1 LFRSHNGP
9 TFATM
14 IRRSIAT
21 AILSISLLGASP
33 PTHAENIGRPLVL
46 AFGDSLTAGYGLDQ
60 GLGFAPQLQATLRRH
75 GIAATVVDGG
85 VSGDT
90 SEAGR
95 ARLGWTLDGLERK
108 PDLVIVEL
116 GANDMLRGLD
126 PGLTEK
132 NLDVVL
138 TDLKRRQIPVLF
150 AGMRAAP
157 NLDPAYVKR
166 FEAIYPALA
175 RRHGV
180 ATYPFFL
187 DGVAA
192 QKGMQ
197 QADGMHPTF
206 AGVKRIVTGITPA
219 VKRALGGN

>member
-9 TFATM
+9 TFLAM

-21 AILSISLLGASP
+21 ALLSISLIGASP
-33 PTHAENIGRPLVL
+33 PPPRPLVL

-90 SEAGR
+90 SEAGK

-108 PDLVIVEL
+108 PDLVILEL

-126 PGLTEK
+126 PRLTER
-132 NLDVVL
+132 NLEAMLVEL
-138 TDLKRRQIPVLF
+138 ERREIPVLF
-150 AGMRAAP
+150 AGMRASP
-157 NLDPAYVKR
+157 NLDPAYVAR
-166 FEAIYPALA
+166 FDAIYPMLA

-180 ATYPFFL
+180 ASYAFFL

-192 QKGMQ
+192 EKGMQ

-219 VKRALGGN
+219 VKRALGKN